1 MSDPAAASLA
11 GRDPAG
17 RNAGPAMSGK
27 PVWAASG
34 RDTTVKLLGRVWYN
48 RCRTCG
54 VMSVTRPMSH
64 PRSRRATALSAPL
77 ILRRVL
83 PATALACIAVIA
95 TGCSA
100 GSAGPSSGGTAAT
113 AVSDAPATS
122 GAPATT
128 GAPATSGAPATT
140 APAAAATARASGTGT
155 GTATPTSTT
164 HGGTAACPTR
174 YLNARPGVSQGAAG
188 SVYQVIDFTNISKTA
203 CTLYGYPG
211 VSLAGG
217 SPVRQIGPAATRN
230 TTTPP
235 TLVTLAPGAT
245 GNALLRITNA
255 GNYPAEQCHPTAA
268 QYLQVYPPGQTTP
281 IYVAYNSTACAGT
294 VGILSVSTVQPG
306 AGSAS

>member
-1 MSDPAAASLA
+1 M
-11 GRDPAG
+11 
-17 RNAGPAMSGK
+17 
-27 PVWAASG
+27 
-34 RDTTVKLLGRVWYN
+34 
-48 RCRTCG
+48 
-54 VMSVTRPMSH
+54 
-64 PRSRRATALSAPL
+64 
-77 ILRRVL
+77 
-83 PATALACIAVIA
+83 IA

-100 GSAGPSSGGTAAT
+100 GSAGSSSGGTAAAT
-113 AVSDAPATS
+113 VSD
-122 GAPATT
+122 
-128 GAPATSGAPATT
+128 APATSGAPATT
-140 APAAAATARASGTGT
+140 APAAPATSGAPATTAPAAPATSGAPATTAPAAPAAGRASGTGT
-155 GTATPTSTT
+155 GTEAPTGTT
-164 HGGTAACPTR
+164 HRGTAACPTR
-174 YLNARPGVSQGAAG
+174 YLSARPGVSQGAAG

-230 TTTPP
+230 TITPP

-281 IYVAYNSTACAGT
+281 IYVAYRSTACAGT